1 MAGMGP
7 APKPNAR
14 RRNATVAMTKLPA
27 GGRKGAPPKWP
38 LPDDVVTVA
47 KRDMAQRQADELELA
62 LLEPELTG
70 RARSAAQRKLDAAQ
84 TAATVLGKQLETQA
98 RTEGELW
105 AELWATPQAVAW
117 ERLGWTREVAQ
128 YVRWKV
134 RAEMGDLDASKEARQ
149 LGDRLGL
156 TPLAM
161 LRLRWEVATDEVG
174 EQRQERSARPARS
187 ARARLKVVDPEAAA
201 GGDGAV
207 AGS

>member
-14 RRNATVAMTKLPA
+14 RRNATVATTKLPA
-27 GGRKGAPPKWP
+27 GGRRGDPPRWP
-38 LPDDVVTVA
+38 LMDDIVTVA
-47 KRDMAQRQADELELA
+47 KRDMARRQADELELA
-62 LLEPELTG
+62 LLEPDLQG
-70 RARSAAQRKLDAAQ
+70 RARSQAQRKLDAAQ
-84 TAATVLGKQLETQA
+84 STATVLDKQIEAQA
-98 RTEGELW
+98 TIEAELW

-134 RAEMGDLDASKEARQ
+134 QAELGDLDASKEARQ

-161 LRLRWEVATDEVG
+161 LRLRWEVTVDEVG

-187 ARARLKVVDPEAAA
+187 ARARLKVVDPDAMA
-201 GGDGAV
+201 GGE
-207 AGS
+207 